1 MTPTGHTTP
10 CNHQAAQRTARSPP
24 GTAAAPCHR
33 PLGSRSG
40 TRRCCRGTCRSGMAY
55 HTQHSAAFLCLQCRL
70 HCCESVPK
78 NPPQK
83 IRLQIY
89 FVGALLEIPRLL
101 KSQGG
106 LIWGLTFAF
115 VLLLKI
121 STEIIFPFQGR
132 VQKQVQRGGLFGN
145 IKKLSQKC
153 QF

>member
-24 GTAAAPCHR
+24 GTAAAPCHH

-40 TRRCCRGTCRSGMAY
+40 TRRCYRGTCRSGMAY

-78 NPPQK
+78 NPPSKNQ
-83 IRLQIY
+83 
-89 FVGALLEIPRLL
+89 APDLLCGRIAGNPKVAEI
-101 KSQGG
+101 QGG
-106 LIWGLTFAF
+106 LIWGLTVAF

-121 STEIIFPFQGR
+121 STEKSLPFQGR

-145 IKKLSQKC
+145 VKKLSQKC